1 METLLSPM
9 VQVVLEKVCTLMLN
23 NAQVI
28 AKFGDKFE
36 QMKKGLETVNGL
48 LADTMNLHSK
58 YHMLNGTGAL
68 SQLREVIDEADNV
81 LIDFLVRDIYKDNKS
96 LLRSWFHD
104 MGFRHRVG
112 KQLED
117 INTKMDKACIILGK
131 HLKIATS
138 VIALDMNQSE
148 TVREFM
154 SRSYDPPVT
163 YGLDEDIRRLKKWM
177 FGSTKGKLDFVGIVR
192 MGGLGKTTIAKKV
205 FTDTQVISHF
215 NKMIWVS
222 ISQNFSA

>member
-1 METLLSPM
+1 
-9 VQVVLEKVCTLMLN
+9 
-23 NAQVI
+23 
-28 AKFGDKFE
+28 
-36 QMKKGLETVNGL
+36 
-48 LADTMNLHSK
+48 
-58 YHMLNGTGAL
+58 
-68 SQLREVIDEADNV
+68 
-81 LIDFLVRDIYKDNKS
+81 
-96 LLRSWFHD
+96 

-117 INTKMDKACIILGK
+117 INTKMDKACSILGK

-154 SRSYDPPVT
+154 SRSYVPPVT

-177 FGSTKGKLDFVGIVR
+177 FGSTKGKLDFVGIVG

-222 ISQNFSA
+222 VSQNFSAQRIVKCMLEKANMQAPDVSESDDMFTRLKQGLDDQDYLIVMDDV